1 MFAGDLKKYFPDAWH
16 WFNIWIKKKN
26 HKTFKFEELNVKEKN
41 CKFVPDWFFFLG
53 GVVKCALFKFWTQ
66 ADLIDKAKITTPLKM
81 VMLFQ
86 QYLHSLNTL
95 SK

>member
-1 MFAGDLKKYFPDAWH
+1 MFAGDLK
-16 WFNIWIKKKN
+16 NIFQMHGIDLIFELRKKN
-26 HKTFKFEELNVKEKN
+26 HKLNLKN
-41 CKFVPDWFFFLG
+41 WMLKKKTANSSQIDFFFL
-53 GVVKCALFKFWTQ
+53 VVKCALFKFWTQ